1 MRSIGH
7 YLESRLYVGFT
18 VVLALGS
25 LALAGAMHFFDV
37 REFDGALK
45 TQAEI
50 LSQFIFE
57 HPGAIEVD
65 FADEYLPEFERAD
78 APDYFQV
85 RFADGALIER
95 SALLS
100 TNDLPFFPGRTEPLF
115 RDLVLPDGRPG
126 RLVQLALAPRTDVRA
141 VDEDETDLTP
151 IPAGLDGARPTVVL
165 TVAWG
170 RKALDAVLLTV
181 SFIVAAEMLVLIGLL
196 AFLVHRF
203 LRRGFRPI
211 AEMNAQ
217 IRELGPRAL
226 DRRVQL
232 PVVPAELQPVL
243 AALNGFLDD
252 LQNAFARERRFTSD
266 VAHEL
271 RTPIA
276 EFRLACEIGGKWPDD
291 ARLVQA
297 RFAEMREASL
307 DMERKVNGLLQLSRL
322 DQNAVA
328 AECRSVPLRAF
339 VQAAWERLGGPE
351 PRRFDNRLPPAA
363 AVRTD
368 PEKLG
373 MIVENLLRNARD
385 YSPAD
390 ATVAVYPDP
399 AGDSDYA
406 ICFAN
411 PAPDLAP
418 ADLDHLFERFW
429 RKDAARSSGQ
439 RFGLGLSIVKALAD
453 LLDVRIQTRLA
464 PDGTFVVRL
473 AFPRR
478 EDS

>member
-1 MRSIGH
+1 PE
-7 YLESRLYVGFT
+7 L
-18 VVLALGS
+18 
-25 LALAGAMHFFDV
+25 
-37 REFDGALK
+37 LK
-45 TQAEI
+45 
-50 LSQFIFE
+50 
-57 HPGAIEVD
+57 D
-65 FADEYLPEFERAD
+65 
-78 APDYFQV
+78 
-85 RFADGALIER
+85 
-95 SALLS
+95 
-100 TNDLPFFPGRTEPLF
+100 
-115 RDLVLPDGRPG
+115 
-126 RLVQLALAPRTDVRA
+126 
-141 VDEDETDLTP
+141 
-151 IPAGLDGARPTVVL
+151 
-165 TVAWG
+165 
-170 RKALDAVLLTV
+170 
-181 SFIVAAEMLVLIGLL
+181 
-196 AFLVHRF
+196 
-203 LRRGFRPI
+203 
-211 AEMNAQ
+211 
-217 IRELGPRAL
+217 
-226 DRRVQL
+226 
-232 PVVPAELQPVL
+232 
-243 AALNGFLDD
+243 
-252 LQNAFARERRFTSD
+252 
-266 VAHEL
+266 
-271 RTPIA
+271 
-276 EFRLACEIGGKWPDD
+276 
-291 ARLVQA
+291 VQA

-390 ATVAVYPDP
+390 AAVAVYPDP

-429 RKDAARSSGQ
+429 RKDAARSSRQ